1 MLKNLRPINLENINN
16 SNIYLDE
23 ENEKLYIE
31 IDYTKEDRESN
42 SGKSM
47 LITSTNGNQ
56 RIAIFGFQDVYLN
69 LNLYKFMNG

>member
-31 IDYTKEDRESN
+31 IDYMKEDRESK

-69 LNLYKFMNG
+69 LNLYKFING